1 MTPRY
6 GEKLAGSPLNEKEWK
21 LLQDIVQKEKEQLPD
36 GARGFRVANLE
47 HIAEQIFKETQKRG
61 LKKDTP
67 ICIVCGEDAKV
78 PTGFCRICTG
88 SFRTRG
94 VLRVAGKVRGKS
106 WTDTLCVCCGEHRAS
121 SKGLCR
127 SCFYYKQKNGF
138 KTNEE
143 VIQFLNER
151 EKHMYPS
158 EDDGSILTKAR

>member
-6 GEKLAGSPLNEKEWK
+6 GEKLPGSPLNEKEWK

-88 SFRTRG
+88 S
-94 VLRVAGKVRGKS
+94 
-106 WTDTLCVCCGEHRAS
+106 LCVCCGEHRAS